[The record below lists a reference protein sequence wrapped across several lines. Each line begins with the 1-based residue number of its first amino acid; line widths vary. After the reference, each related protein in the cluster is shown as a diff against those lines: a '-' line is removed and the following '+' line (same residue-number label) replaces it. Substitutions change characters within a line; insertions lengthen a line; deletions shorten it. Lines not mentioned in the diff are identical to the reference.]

1 MPVNCVEN
9 FFNVNHVLLLV
20 NIIFE
25 LLIVY
30 QQA

>member
-9 FFNVNHVLLLV
+9 FFGHVSHNWLI
-20 NIIFE
+20 NPFYE

-30 QQA
+30 

>member
-9 FFNVNHVLLLV
+9 FFSHPTPPS
-20 NIIFE
+20 IINTPIE

-30 QQA
+30 